1 MIFTG
6 IGKVWDS
13 KKQSNLCKFS
23 PSGILNTEDPYI
35 IKRMHELGYVE
46 ASEDEVVNINICNA
60 VNVDWKERYDKLEAK
75 YRALNVAYY
84 DLKKKLADMEDN
96 MEIPHKVVKKPEE
109 KVSEILSDNIDVD
122 GEFLPRDYETSMGI
136 AQLKSFLRRHVD
148 NLGDLRKYTK
158 SDTLIEVNKFLVERG
173 FIE

>member
-6 IGKVWDS
+6 IGKIWDD
-13 KKQSNLCKFS
+13 KKQSTLCEFS
-23 PSGILNTEDPYI
+23 PSGILNTEDTYI

-46 ASEDEVVNINICNA
+46 ADEDEVVNINICNA
-60 VNVDWKERYDKLEAK
+60 VNVDWKERYDTLEAK

-84 DLKKKLADMEDN
+84 DLKKKLADIENN
-96 MEIPHKVVKKPEE
+96 MQIPVKAKESEE
-109 KVSEILSDNIDVD
+109 RVSEILSDNIDVD

-136 AQLKSFLRRHVD
+136 AQLKSFLKRHVD

-158 SDTLIEVNKFLVERG
+158 SDTLIEVNKFLSERG
-173 FIE
+173 LIE

>member
-6 IGKVWDS
+6 IGKVWDD
-13 KKQSNLCKFS
+13 KKQSTLCKFS

-60 VNVDWKERYDKLEAK
+60 VNVDWKERYDILEAK

-84 DLKKKLADMEDN
+84 DLKKKLDDIENN
-96 MEIPHKVVKKPEE
+96 MQIPSKTKELEE
-109 KVSEILSDNIDVD
+109 RVSEILSDNIDVD

-148 NLGDLRKYTK
+148 NLGDLRKYSK
-158 SDTLIEVNKFLVERG
+158 SDTLIEVNKFLSERG
-173 FIE
+173 LIE